1 MFLLVKNLKS
11 CEMWDVKKVE
21 LDIMVL
27 ESDDVADAISKAV
40 QDHGI
45 SELVIGASSCLIF
58 SSW

>member
-1 MFLLVKNLKS
+1 MK
-11 CEMWDVKKVE
+11 CEKVQ

-45 SELVIGASSCLIF
+45 SELVIGASSSIIF
-58 SSW
+58 SW